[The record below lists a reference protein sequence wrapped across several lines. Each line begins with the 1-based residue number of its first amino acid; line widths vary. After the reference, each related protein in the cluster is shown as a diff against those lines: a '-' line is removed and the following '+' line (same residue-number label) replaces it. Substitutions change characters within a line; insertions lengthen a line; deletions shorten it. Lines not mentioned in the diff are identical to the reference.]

1 METVQEILIIL
12 VTAIAPILAAMLVA
26 ALTKWMQK
34 MGIDI
39 EAKNRD
45 ALQSAL
51 ANAAMVAVKG
61 GSTRQGVEYVKSS
74 VPDAVK
80 SFGLDDA
87 QIKDLITPHI
97 VHANLTTAVT
107 GRATPGAP

>member
-1 METVQEILIIL
+1 METVQQILIIL
-12 VTAIAPILAAMLVA
+12 VTAIAPILATLLVA

-34 MGIDI
+34 MGVDI

-61 GSTRQGVEYVKSS
+61 GSARQGVDYVKSS

-80 SFGLDDA
+80 RFGLDDA
-87 QIKDLITPHI
+87 KIEELISPH
-97 VHANLTTAVT
+97 VVQAKLTSSAA
-107 GRATPGAP
+107 GRGTPGAL